1 MSKQVLLLHGGA
13 GTWRAPKE
21 RIEKALRDI
30 EAARDHGWRYLR
42 TGSAL
47 EAVVEAIA
55 YMEDSGSFN
64 AGVGSVLNIAGKREM
79 DAGLMDGSKLRVGA
93 VAAVR
98 YPKNPIR
105 LAKIVLEKTDHVLL
119 VGNGADQLAEKLG
132 LERIGE
138 PNDRLLNRFQEL
150 LGKYWSGEWK
160 IFSRNKDLLQEIG
173 LADTVGAVA
182 LDSDGR
188 LAAGV
193 STGGVWLKL
202 PGRVGDSSIPGAGFY
217 ADKYVAV
224 AATGIGEV
232 IAQSLPGIRIALL
245 VAQGYS
251 LEKSTDLVLDW
262 ITSIWGKDN
271 TGIIAIDYKGRYAI
285 SFNTKHIM
293 VSYKD
298 LEKSFTELLSREDI
312 MNK

>member
-1 MSKQVLLLHGGA
+1 MSRPAILLHGGA
-13 GTWRAPKE
+13 GIWKAPRK
-21 RIEKALRDI
+21 RIEKALKDI
-30 EAARDHGWRYLR
+30 EAAREHGWRYLH

-47 EAVVEAIA
+47 EAVVEAIS

-64 AGVGSVLNIAGKREM
+64 AGTGSVLNIAKYREM
-79 DAGLMDGSKLRVGA
+79 DAGLMDGSRLRVGA
-93 VAAVR
+93 VAAVK

-119 VGNGADQLAEKLG
+119 AGNGADQLAEKMG
-132 LERIGE
+132 LDRINE
-138 PNDRLLNRFQEL
+138 PNDRLFKRYHEL
-150 LGKYWSGEWK
+150 LDKYWSGEWR
-160 IFSRNKDLLQEIG
+160 IFARNKNLLEELG
-173 LADTVGAVA
+173 LTGTVGAVA
-182 LDSDGR
+182 LDNDGR

-232 IAQSLPGIRIALL
+232 IVQSLPGIRIALL
-245 VAQGYS
+245 VSQGYS
-251 LEKSTDLVLDW
+251 LKKSVDLVLDW

-271 TGIIAIDYKGRYAI
+271 TGLIAIDHRGEYAI
-285 SFNTKHIM
+285 SFNTRHIM

-298 LEKSFTELLSREDI
+298 LEKSFTELLSRED
-312 MNK
+312 